1 MAKAKPQ
8 PVGPADDTL
17 SGQAQGRLKT
27 IVQRIQR
34 LMDDRAA
41 VNEDI
46 KEVFAEAKGEG
57 FSTPTLRKAIRIAS
71 MDQAKRREEEA
82 LLDLY
87 LSALDLL

>member
-1 MAKAKPQ
+1 MPKAKP
-8 PVGPADDTL
+8 VGPESADTL

-41 VNEDI
+41 VNDDI

-57 FSTPTLRKAIRIAS
+57 FSTAILRKAIRIAA
-71 MDQAKRREEEA
+71 MDQGRRREEEA

-87 LSALDLL
+87 LGALDLL